1 VTAQGP
7 LLYLTQPTTMLWVS
21 LMFRVPITWPGLAG
35 LAISGGGVW
44 LVLHSQALAL
54 RTADASVPM
63 RT

>member
-1 VTAQGP
+1 MTAQGP

-44 LVLHSQALAL
+44 LVLHSQGARA
-54 RTADASVPM
+54 AHG
-63 RT
+63 